1 MKNIHGDLNGEDLSN
16 LFQSVAPV
24 EFVKFDPRKAS
35 VAYICF
41 QYNFAE
47 NNSAAIAKY
56 DGKKAMGK
64 ILIVENATLLADRIS
79 VLPSSTRGVHK
90 TPRQDNRGREKN
102 TRARIRKAVKQQK
115 SSVEDLD
122 LELDSYMNRE
132 DPAPS
137 TEARAPSA
145 EVTEAPAEAPVSQA
159 PFAAQDNGMSV
170 D

>member
-1 MKNIHGDLNGEDLSN
+1 MFL
-16 LFQSVAPV
+16 SVAPV
-24 EFVKFDPRKAS
+24 EFVKFDPRKPS

-41 QYNFAE
+41 QYDFAK

-79 VLPSSTRGVHK
+79 VAPQSRRGITK
-90 TPRQDNRGREKN
+90 EPRRDKDPRREIRGREKN
-102 TRARIRKAVKQQK
+102 ARARTRRAIVKQPK
-115 SSVEDLD
+115 ASLEDLD
-122 LELDSYMNRE
+122 LELDSYMNRNE
-132 DPAPS
+132 
-137 TEARAPSA
+137 SA
-145 EVTEAPAEAPVSQA
+145 EAPAEAPAESAAPEHYSA